1 MPKLVRGEPVAQRTK
16 VSKAHTCQRPTC
28 GHTWTQMA
36 RLKGRLP
43 KTCPRCKSYEWQ
55 TPIQEVVS

>member
-1 MPKLVRGEPVAQRTK
+1 MTAK
-16 VSKAHTCQRPTC
+16 VHKAHTCQRC

-43 KTCPRCKSYEWQ
+43 KTCPRCKNYEWQ
-55 TPIQEVVS
+55 TPIQEVTP